1 MVNLCVDT
9 SCVVLTNTANV
20 CVYVIYVCTH
30 IHTSL
35 YTLTPSHTHTLTQST
50 VDPAS
55 PTAFSLYYNVCTALD
70 LLTFLLGVLPR
81 PTLLAGFKILNKGFI
96 TCMTCGNTKVHT
108 IL

>member
-1 MVNLCVDT
+1 M
-9 SCVVLTNTANV
+9 
-20 CVYVIYVCTH
+20 YI
-30 IHTSL
+30 
-35 YTLTPSHTHTLTQST
+35 TPSHSHTHTLTQST

-108 IL
+108 ILYVLYILIFVDRYIHTVV